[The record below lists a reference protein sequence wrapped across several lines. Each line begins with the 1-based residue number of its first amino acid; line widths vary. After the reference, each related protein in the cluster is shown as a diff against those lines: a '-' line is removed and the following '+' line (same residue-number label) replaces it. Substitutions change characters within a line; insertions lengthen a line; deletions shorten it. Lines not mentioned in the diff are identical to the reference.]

1 MRRYGLRRIIFPFSA
16 LVMLAFFVS
25 SVLGAQKVA
34 DSCLDCHTHVD
45 RLKKITLEHE
55 KKKPRRSAETSGEG

>member
-1 MRRYGLRRIIFPFSA
+1 MRRKGARRIIFPLSA
-16 LVMLAFFVS
+16 VIMGVWCIS
-25 SVLGAQKVA
+25 SVLGAQTGA